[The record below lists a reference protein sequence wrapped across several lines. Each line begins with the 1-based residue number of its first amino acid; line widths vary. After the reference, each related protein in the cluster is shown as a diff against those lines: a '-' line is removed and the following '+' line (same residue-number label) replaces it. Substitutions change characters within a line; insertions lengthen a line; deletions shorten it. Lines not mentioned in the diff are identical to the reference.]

1 MDITNIVQ
9 KLNDMAEY
17 RKQRNA
23 AEAEKKQ
30 LIDDLIPTEIREQIA
45 AIEAEY
51 AERFMAADAAIG
63 TLETEIKDGVKALGE
78 TVKGDFLM
86 AVWTKGRTSWDDKAL
101 SGYSKAHPEI
111 LEYRKQGEPSVSIRG
126 V

>member
-45 AIEAEY
+45 AVEADPQL
-51 AERFMAADAAIG
+51 AALI
-63 TLETEIKDGVKALGE
+63 
-78 TVKGDFLM
+78 F
-86 AVWTKGRTSWDDKAL
+86 
-101 SGYSKAHPEI
+101 
-111 LEYRKQGEPSVSIRG
+111 
-126 V
+126 